1 MNCHMSGTVWPRSR
15 ILLLFVALVSVATV
29 TLGGFGHSAGK
40 SLVSGS
46 EVASAPFFSPISAS
60 DHPGLGAVY
69 SHLPLAFE
77 PNQGQSDPRV
87 KFLARGGAY
96 GLFLTADEA
105 VLVLQNWSKST
116 PRSASQTAVVR
127 MALDGANSSAAAGT
141 DPLPGKS
148 NYFIGNDPAKWH
160 RNIPQFARV
169 RYQNVYPGIDLV
181 YYGNQGRLEYDFE
194 VSPGA
199 DPSAIALQF
208 HDVEKLAL
216 NAQGD
221 LVLVSGGSQVRFEAP
236 RIYQKIGREE
246 KAVPGRFI
254 QRGKNRV
261 GFALGD
267 YDRSQTL
274 IIDPVLAYST
284 YLGGTGE
291 EACSVIAPTVIS
303 PITIDGIASPPSG
316 CPAVAVDS
324 SGNIYIAGATTST
337 DFPNPTKSP
346 TLNGSSDAFI
356 AKINPTAPSGTLSY
370 FIRPIWGVAAARRRL
385 V

>member
-1 MNCHMSGTVWPRSR
+1 MRLNCHMSGTVWPRSR

-29 TLGGFGHSAGK
+29 TLGGFRHSAGK

-60 DHPGLGAVY
+60 DHHGLGTVY

-96 GLFLTADEA
+96 GLFLTANEA
-105 VLVLQNWSKST
+105 VLVLQNSSKST

-141 DPLPGKS
+141 DPLQGKS

-216 NAQGD
+216 NAQSD

-236 RIYQKIGREE
+236 RIYQKIGGEE

-284 YLGGTGE
+284 YLGGSGN
-291 EACSVIAPTVIS
+291 EACSVILPPPINVPT
-303 PITIDGIASPPSG
+303 SG
-316 CPAVAVDS
+316 CPAVAVDPS
-324 SGNIYIAGATTST
+324 WEHLHRGR
-337 DFPNPTKSP
+337 DH
-346 TLNGSSDAFI
+346 LNG
-356 AKINPTAPSGTLSY
+356 LSTS
-370 FIRPIWGVAAARRRL
+370 RHGRVPAGVRRRIK
-385 V
+385 